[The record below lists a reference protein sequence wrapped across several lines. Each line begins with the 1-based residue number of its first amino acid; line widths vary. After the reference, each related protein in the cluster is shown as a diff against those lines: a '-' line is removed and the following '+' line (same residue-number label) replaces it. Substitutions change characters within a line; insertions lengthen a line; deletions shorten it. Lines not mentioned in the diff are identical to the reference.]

1 MSAFRR
7 LRRRNSKSWR
17 RGQRDADPAPVS
29 SWTSQAWD
37 KLAFAC
43 ASGTG
48 SVPRLGPESP
58 WPGGCLAHHGDRPL
72 DSRDRG
78 GDAVASSAAWGPTRG
93 LSSAWGHTG
102 GGALARVWG
111 GHLPHPRV
119 PCHRPLPRR
128 LPQPLPGSVISGEP
142 DAWFLPVRVRG
153 EGSGVGGRAAK
164 GKCLNGTGARAPSG
178 GSHGKKGG
186 AGELRA
192 FLRG

>member
-1 MSAFRR
+1 MAGETRTR
-7 LRRRNSKSWR
+7 LPCHRGPARLGINWR
-17 RGQRDADPAPVS
+17 LHAPRAQGQRL
-29 SWTSQAWD
+29 AW
-37 KLAFAC
+37 A
-43 ASGTG
+43 
-48 SVPRLGPESP
+48 PESP
-58 WPGGCLAHHGDRPL
+58 WPGGCLAHRGDRPL

-78 GDAVASSAAWGPTRG
+78 GDAVASGAAWGPTWG

-128 LPQPLPGSVISGEP
+128 LPRPLPLTGSVISGEP

-153 EGSGVGGRAAK
+153 EGSGVRGRAAK
-164 GKCLNGTGARAPSG
+164 GRCLNGTGARAPSG